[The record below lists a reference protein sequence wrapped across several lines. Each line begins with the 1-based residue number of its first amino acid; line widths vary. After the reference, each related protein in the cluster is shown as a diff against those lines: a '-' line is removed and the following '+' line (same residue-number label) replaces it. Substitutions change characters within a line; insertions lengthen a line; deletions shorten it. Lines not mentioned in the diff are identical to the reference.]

1 MIKPKSNQYSG
12 FNCFQRI
19 FNRFHQDLYIFFWI
33 HGQYISNFSMKLF
46 VIQLG
51 FAGKCEEDNW
61 VNSSR
66 FL

>member
-1 MIKPKSNQYSG
+1 MVDLTAFKEYLTD
-12 FNCFQRI
+12 FT
-19 FNRFHQDLYIFFWI
+19 RFIHFFWI